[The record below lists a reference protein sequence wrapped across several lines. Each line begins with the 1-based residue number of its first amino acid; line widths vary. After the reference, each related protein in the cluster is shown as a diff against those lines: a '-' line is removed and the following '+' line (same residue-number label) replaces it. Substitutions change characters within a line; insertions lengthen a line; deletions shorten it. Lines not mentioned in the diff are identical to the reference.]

1 MAKKCFLSRSAEE
14 RVKLQAKQ
22 MKKMDKFV
30 NKKVKNFKS
39 WWKKKIAKK
48 LAWGVLAAVAFSWQK
63 LFWKSRNTLVTA
75 ADFADKIPVRCA

>member
-48 LAWGVLAAVAFSWQK
+48 LAWGVLAAVAFSMAKTVLEKQK
-63 LFWKSRNTLVTA
+63 HSGHCGGFCR
-75 ADFADKIPVRCA
+75 